1 MVVEAASCPQRA
13 HRGPFPQPGNL
24 EVVYQRLEEKA
35 EAAVSTHW

>member
-13 HRGPFPQPGNL
+13 LPSAGEPGGGL
-24 EVVYQRLEEKA
+24 SELEKA